1 MDIKP
6 TSIEFRSYQ
15 VGFGDCFLLSFIY
28 SEDDKRHVLIDF
40 GTSELP
46 KCGKPPKPA
55 KPSEYMPKVA
65 EQIRKDSGGSNG
77 RLTAVVATHR
87 HSDHISGFGTD
98 GKTGR
103 SGEIISSLKPKVVI
117 QPWTE
122 DPEAAKDATHA
133 TNDSLRSTKGF
144 VASLA
149 AMHSIADA
157 VHTLTDRPPIWMG
170 AALAK
175 ELRFL
180 GMSNIANRS
189 AVENLIAMGKAP
201 GAKAVWARHGSNA
214 GLGRLLP
221 GVKVHVLGPPSLEQ
235 SQKIRKQRSRDA
247 DQFWQLLSGP
257 LTLRGQAPLA
267 WGLGRRTRAR
277 STSTTPP
284 EARWFRDH
292 LERMRGEQL
301 LEIVRSLDDQM
312 NNTSLILLFEVGGK
326 KLLFPG
332 DAQIENWS
340 YALEEAPGHKAT
352 RGLLAEVDLYKVGHH
367 GSLNATPKKLL
378 WEGFKKR
385 GSAEGKRLVAVL
397 STMPGKHGK
406 TAKDTEVPR
415 KPLLNVLEH
424 QTDLYNT
431 DRLKFGDKGKM
442 CHVVGFPV

>member
-6 TSIEFRSYQ
+6 TSIELRSYQ

-40 GTSELP
+40 GTSQLP
-46 KCGKPPKPA
+46 KRGKPPKPA

-65 EQIRKDSGGSNG
+65 EQIRKDCGGSNG

-98 GKTGR
+98 GKTGK
-103 SGEIISSLKPKVVI
+103 SGEIIRDLTPKVVI

-133 TNDSLRSTKGF
+133 TNDSLRSKKGF

-157 VHTLTDRPPIWMG
+157 VLTLTDRPPIWMG

-175 ELRFL
+175 ELSFL
-180 GMSNIANRS
+180 GMTNIANRS
-189 AVENLIAMGKAP
+189 AVENLMAMGKAP

-235 SQKIRKQRSRDA
+235 SQKIRKQRSKDA
-247 DQFWQLLSGP
+247 DQFWHLLAGP
-257 LTLRGQAPLA
+257 PSLWGQAPLA

-277 STSTTPP
+277 STSTAPP
-284 EARWFRDH
+284 EARWFRDR

-340 YALEEAPGHKAT
+340 YALEDAPDHKAI
-352 RGLLAEVDLYKVGHH
+352 RKLLVEVDLYKVGHH

-385 GSAEGKRLVAVL
+385 GATKGNRLKAVL

-406 TAKDTEVPR
+406 TATNTEVPR
-415 KPLLNVLEH
+415 RPLLKALLQE
-424 QTDLYNT
+424 TDLKNT
-431 DRLKFGDKGKM
+431 DDLKFGAEPEM
-442 CHVVGFPV
+442 CHVIRFRV

>member
-1 MDIKP
+1 MDNKP
-6 TSIEFRSYQ
+6 TAVEIRSYQ
-15 VGFGDCFLLSFIY
+15 VGFGDCFLLSFVY

-46 KCGKPPKPA
+46 KRGKPLKPA
-55 KPSEYMPKVA
+55 KPSEYMPTVA
-65 EQIRKDSGGSNG
+65 EQIRKDCGGS
-77 RLTAVVATHR
+77 LTALVATHR

-98 GKTGR
+98 GKTGK
-103 SGEIISSLKPKVVI
+103 SGEIIRDLKPKVVI

-122 DPEAAKDATHA
+122 DPEAAEDATHA
-133 TNDSLRSTKGF
+133 TDDSLRSTKGF

-157 VHTLTDRPPIWMG
+157 VLTLTNRPPAWMG
-170 AALAK
+170 VALAK
-175 ELRFL
+175 ELGFL
-180 GMSNIANRS
+180 GMTNIANQS
-189 AVENLIAMGKAP
+189 AVENLIAMGKPP

-214 GLGRLLP
+214 GLEPLLP

-247 DQFWQLLSGP
+247 DQFWQLLARP
-257 LTLRGQAPLA
+257 PALRGQAPLTR
-267 WGLGRRTRAR
+267 GLGRRTRAR
-277 STSTTPP
+277 STSFTPP

-292 LERMRGEQL
+292 LTRMRGEQL

-340 YALEEAPGHKAT
+340 YALEDAPDHNST
-352 RGLLAEVDLYKVGHH
+352 RELLAEVDLYKVGHH

-385 GSAEGKRLVAVL
+385 GSTKGKRLTAVL
-397 STMPGKHGK
+397 STMHGKHGK
-406 TAKDTEVPR
+406 AAKNTEVPR
-415 KPLLNVLEH
+415 KPLLDALEH

-431 DRLKFGDKGKM
+431 DGLKFGAEPEM
-442 CHVVGFPV
+442 CQVIRLQV